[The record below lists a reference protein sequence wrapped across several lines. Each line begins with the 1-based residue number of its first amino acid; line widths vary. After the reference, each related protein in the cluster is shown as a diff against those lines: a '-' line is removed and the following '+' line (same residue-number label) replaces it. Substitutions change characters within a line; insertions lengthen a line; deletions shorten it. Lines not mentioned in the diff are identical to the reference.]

1 MGMEDLF
8 ELEAPVFAPRFRSVV
23 ACLRLFFRPAG
34 FSSRGTARAAYSPPI
49 FFHQQAMARPF
60 HYRPFFVSY
69 WLLPAHTK

>member
-49 FFHQQAMARPF
+49 FFHQQAIG
-60 HYRPFFVSY
+60 
-69 WLLPAHTK
+69 